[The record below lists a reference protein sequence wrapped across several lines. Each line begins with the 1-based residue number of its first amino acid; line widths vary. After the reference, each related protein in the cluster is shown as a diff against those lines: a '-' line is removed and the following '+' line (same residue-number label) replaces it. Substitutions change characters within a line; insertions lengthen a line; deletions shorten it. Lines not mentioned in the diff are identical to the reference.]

1 MAELKHLEWFSYLD
15 EPPYLYGL
23 EHSEGVARPII
34 RVMIQINTEICVT
47 DWLSSVTR
55 FAKTRLQ

>member
-23 EHSEGVARPII
+23 EHSVGVARPII
-34 RVMIQINTEICVT
+34 RVMIQINTMLELFIGDAEKV
-47 DWLSSVTR
+47 
-55 FAKTRLQ
+55 

>member
-1 MAELKHLEWFSYLD
+1 MELDMAELKHLEWFSYLD

-34 RVMIQINTEICVT
+34 RVMIQINTMPELFIGDAEKV
-47 DWLSSVTR
+47 
-55 FAKTRLQ
+55 

>member
-34 RVMIQINTEICVT
+34 RVMIQINTMPKLFIGDAEKV
-47 DWLSSVTR
+47 
-55 FAKTRLQ
+55 